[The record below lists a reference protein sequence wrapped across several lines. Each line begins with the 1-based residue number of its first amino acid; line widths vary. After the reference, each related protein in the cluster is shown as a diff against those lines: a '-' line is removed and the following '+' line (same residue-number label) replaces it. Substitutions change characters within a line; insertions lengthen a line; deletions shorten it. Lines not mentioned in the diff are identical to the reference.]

1 MYFVFFPVGSHP
13 GPSVEIVLA
22 RLELVGQASAAWRP
36 SASFRNSSAEWGED
50 ALGLHLV
57 RPPAPWRLI
66 ELECGQPVYVCPA
79 CWPALR
85 RVLPLGLAITVREV
99 VPCPRWAQCAVCEP
113 DPVC

>member
-1 MYFVFFPVGSHP
+1 MCFVFFPVGCRP

-22 RLELVGQASAAWRP
+22 HLELVGQPSAAWRP
-36 SASFRNSSAEWGED
+36 SASFRNSSAERGED

-66 ELECGQPVYVCPA
+66 ELECGQPVYVWPA

-99 VPCPRWAQCAVCEP
+99 VPCPRWAQCAVCDP